1 MDNQKKSKKSKHGKK
16 NWRKNI
22 DVTDIEKIEN
32 LRNQDKLDKN
42 KIHQMKD
49 EELFELDTKKKE
61 FIGKK
66 IKKKEE
72 KDKKKKKL
80 SKMEQRKIKRIIE
93 NEKEKILLKKN
104 ENEKKEEIYDMWGNE
119 ENNKNN
125 ILNKNISYPV
135 VPLPHPGQ
143 SYNPNKKDLNHL
155 LKKVVELNKNIYN
168 KEEKKY
174 KKKEIN
180 KTNIFKSDDENEE
193 EINISLIKISNNEP
207 VSDLNRLTKKEKRIK
222 EKKKVNKLIDKQNI
236 ENKKLKLEIGN
247 MKGLKK
253 LLKER
258 KEYEKKE
265 EEEKK
270 EKEQIEKIK
279 YNQLKKGIIDDQDLL
294 EDFKIKNNN
303 IPLRNLNHSV
313 NPLSQR
319 WENLLKRNVVGIYS
333 REKRKKNSKLNKMK
347 YLDLK
352 GDYNLGLNEDLD
364 IIE

>member
-49 EELFELDTKKKE
+49 EELFEIDINKKE

-143 SYNPNKKDLNHL
+143 SYNPLQDAGGRRDDLPDG
-155 LKKVVELNKNIYN
+155 KVRMGRAGNL
-168 KEEKKY
+168 
-174 KKKEIN
+174 
-180 KTNIFKSDDENEE
+180 
-193 EINISLIKISNNEP
+193 
-207 VSDLNRLTKKEKRIK
+207 RL
-222 EKKKVNKLIDKQNI
+222 Q
-236 ENKKLKLEIGN
+236 
-247 MKGLKK
+247 
-253 LLKER
+253 
-258 KEYEKKE
+258 
-265 EEEKK
+265 
-270 EKEQIEKIK
+270 
-279 YNQLKKGIIDDQDLL
+279 
-294 EDFKIKNNN
+294 
-303 IPLRNLNHSV
+303 P
-313 NPLSQR
+313 
-319 WENLLKRNVVGIYS
+319 
-333 REKRKKNSKLNKMK
+333 
-347 YLDLK
+347 
-352 GDYNLGLNEDLD
+352 
-364 IIE
+364 

>member
-1 MDNQKKSKKSKHGKK
+1 M
-16 NWRKNI
+16 W
-22 DVTDIEKIEN
+22 
-32 LRNQDKLDKN
+32 
-42 KIHQMKD
+42 
-49 EELFELDTKKKE
+49 
-61 FIGKK
+61 
-66 IKKKEE
+66 
-72 KDKKKKKL
+72 
-80 SKMEQRKIKRIIE
+80 E
-93 NEKEKILLKKN
+93 NE
-104 ENEKKEEIYDMWGNE
+104 E
-119 ENNKNN
+119 ENNGVS
-125 ILNKNISYPV
+125 NKNISYPV

-155 LKKVVELNKNIYN
+155 LKKVVELNKKINN
-168 KEEKKY
+168 KEVN

-180 KTNIFKSDDENEE
+180 GNKIFKSEDEDEE
-193 EINISLIKISNNEP
+193 EINTSLIKISNNEP

-333 REKRKKNSKLNKMK
+333 REKRKKNNKLNKIK

>member
-1 MDNQKKSKKSKHGKK
+1 MDKQKKRKKPKHGKK

-22 DVTDIEKIEN
+22 DVIDIEKAEN
-32 LRNQDKLDKN
+32 LRNQEELDKN
-42 KIHQMKD
+42 RIKQMKD
-49 EELFELDTKKKE
+49 EELFEIDINKKE

-72 KDKKKKKL
+72 KKKKNKKL

-93 NEKEKILLKKN
+93 KEKEKLLFKKD

-119 ENNKNN
+119 EEYNNNLSK
-125 ILNKNISYPV
+125 KNISYPV
-135 VPLPHPGQ
+135 LPLPHPGQ

-155 LKKVVELNKNIYN
+155 LKKVVELNKITNN
-168 KEEKKY
+168 KEVN

-180 KTNIFKSDDENEE
+180 RNNIFKSEDEDEDEE
-193 EINISLIKISNNEP
+193 EINTSLIKISNNEP
-207 VSDLNRLTKKEKRIK
+207 VSDLNRLTKKDKRIK

-253 LLKER
+253 FLKEK

-270 EKEQIEKIK
+270 QKEQIEKIK
-279 YNQLKKGIIDDQDLL
+279 KTQLKKGIIDDQDLL
-294 EDFKIKNNN
+294 
-303 IPLRNLNHSV
+303 
-313 NPLSQR
+313 
-319 WENLLKRNVVGIYS
+319 
-333 REKRKKNSKLNKMK
+333 
-347 YLDLK
+347 
-352 GDYNLGLNEDLD
+352 
-364 IIE
+364 

>member
-1 MDNQKKSKKSKHGKK
+1 MDKQKKSKKSKHGKK

-22 DVTDIEKIEN
+22 DVSDIEKADNI
-32 LRNQDKLDKN
+32 RNQEKLDKN
-42 KIHQMKD
+42 KIKQMKD
-49 EELFELDTKKKE
+49 EELFELDIKKKE

-66 IKKKEE
+66 IKKKGE
-72 KDKKKKKL
+72 KEKKKKKL
-80 SKMEQRKIKRIIE
+80 SKMEERKIKRIIE
-93 NEKEKILLKKN
+93 NEKEKILLKNDK
-104 ENEKKEEIYDMWGNE
+104 NEKKEEIYDMWENEE
-119 ENNKNN
+119 ENNGVS
-125 ILNKNISYPV
+125 NKNISYPV

-155 LKKVVELNKNIYN
+155 LKKIVELNKSTYN
-168 KEEKKY
+168 KEENKN

-180 KTNIFKSDDENEE
+180 ANNIFKNDDEDEE
-193 EINISLIKISNNEP
+193 EINTSLIKISNNEP

-222 EKKKVNKLIDKQNI
+222 EKKKINKLIDKQNF

-270 EKEQIEKIK
+270 QKKQYEILKN
-279 YNQLKKGIIDDQDLL
+279 NQLKKGIIDDQDLL
-294 EDFKIKNNN
+294 EDFKIKNSN
-303 IPLRNLNHSV
+303 IPLRNLQHSI

-319 WENLLKRNVVGIYS
+319 WENLLKRNVVGVYS
-333 REKRKKNSKLNKMK
+333 REKRKKNNKLNKIK